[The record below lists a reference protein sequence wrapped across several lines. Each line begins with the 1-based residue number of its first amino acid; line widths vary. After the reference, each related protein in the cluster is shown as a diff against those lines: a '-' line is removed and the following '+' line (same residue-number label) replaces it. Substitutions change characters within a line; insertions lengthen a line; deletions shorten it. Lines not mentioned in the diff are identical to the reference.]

1 MVDLCLLRN
10 RSAFPGK
17 VDPGFPSGNAL
28 KKEVAM
34 SNSHCSSE
42 VSTSSAI
49 AGFAARVVNKTSALF
64 TAWQNRRAVYQL
76 GQMSDHE
83 LSDIGLTRADL
94 YAVQGGPLSVDPTA
108 RLGALVHGT
117 CKVTPLN

>member
-1 MVDLCLLRN
+1 MVYLCLLRN
-10 RSAFPGK
+10 
-17 VDPGFPSGNAL
+17 L
-28 KKEVAM
+28 LKEVAM
-34 SNSHCSSE
+34 SSSHCS

-49 AGFAARVVNKTSALF
+49 AGLAARAVNKTNAIF
-64 TAWQNRRAVYQL
+64 TAWHNRRAVYRL

-94 YAVQGGPLSVDPTA
+94 YAVKGGPLSVDPTA

-117 CKVTPLN
+117 CKATPLK